1 MSDDYD
7 DYDDDHDYSDE
18 DIENLVLIALQ
29 ELLNIA
35 GSVAELQTTDEAA
48 EEIYAVCDLVAEY
61 YGIGRAKA
69 IIEEHEDGSY
79 TTRFEPLEEP
89 EVDHKTVSIPGSIR
103 TKGRPKFRVIDNS
116 RPSNKNK

>member
-1 MSDDYD
+1 MSDYND
-7 DYDDDHDYSDE
+7 DEEYSDE
-18 DIENLVLIALQ
+18 EIEQIVLVALQ

-48 EEIYAVCDLVAEY
+48 EEIYAVCDLVAEF

-89 EVDHKTVSIPGSIR
+89 EVNPSTVSIPGHIR
-103 TKGRPKFRVIDNS
+103 TKGKPKFRVMDNS
-116 RPSNKNK
+116 RPKNK

>member
-1 MSDDYD
+1 MSD

-18 DIENLVLIALQ
+18 DIENIVLIALQ

-116 RPSNKNK
+116 RKPPEAS